1 MTDPLQPFVKAL
13 QEESWDD
20 IPRDKEET
28 KVSTEESTLQIE
40 DEVPEFQAIPEP
52 ESFQNWGDP
61 SVTIRLPDYCIQGL
75 LPVGGK
81 MILGGG
87 SKSFKTWQLIDLGLS
102 VAHGVPWMG
111 LTTERSKVLYIDLEF
126 IPSFFKKRVR
136 SVAEAKGLGATDNLH
151 VWHLRGVEYNP
162 TVLLQVMQSWEKFKE
177 YKLIIIDPFYKMNA
191 GGDENANG
199 EVTSLLLKIEKFA
212 KTSAV
217 VFAHHFAKGD
227 MASRDP
233 IDRCAGAGSFARD
246 PDAVLSCTR
255 HEVKHALTVDVEV
268 RNDRP
273 IDPFVVRF
281 DLDLLH
287 MVHEP
292 DLDPDK
298 LHKPGQPFKDLD
310 EAKASTAKTIENL
323 SLSCNDRP
331 MSRSDLFIIAER
343 LKWTRYDFDEA
354 LKDKD
359 EVEKYFF
366 YETKGR
372 ATTYTKK

>member
-1 MTDPLQPFVKAL
+1 MDPLEPFVKQL
-13 QEESWDD
+13 QEEPWLD
-20 IPRDKEET
+20 IPRDTPET
-28 KVSTEESTLQIE
+28 PAPPQDAPLQFESQTS
-40 DEVPEFQAIPEP
+40 DFQGLPEP
-52 ESFQNWGDP
+52 ESFQEWGDP
-61 SVTIRLPDYCIQGL
+61 SVTIRLPDYCIDGL

-111 LTTERSKVLYIDLEF
+111 LNTERSKVLYLDLEF
-126 IPSFFKKRVR
+126 IPAFFKKRVG
-136 SVAEAKGLGATDNLH
+136 VAEAKGLGPTDNFH
-151 VWHLRGVEYNP
+151 VWHLRGIEYNP
-162 TVLLQVMQSWEKFKE
+162 SVLLQVMQSWETFEE

-199 EVTSLLLKIEKFA
+199 EVTDLLLKIERFA
-212 KTSAV
+212 KSSAV

-227 MASRDP
+227 MGGRDP

-246 PDAVLSCTR
+246 PDAILSCTR
-255 HEVKHALTVDVEV
+255 HEVKHALTIDVSV
-268 RNDRP
+268 RNDKP

-281 DLDLLH
+281 DTTLLH

-310 EAKASTAKTIENL
+310 EAKAGSAKTIENL
-323 SLSCNDRP
+323 ALQCGDKSMTRGELLIVAENIGW
-331 MSRSDLFIIAER
+331 SRYE
-343 LKWTRYDFDEA
+343 FDEA
-354 LKDKD
+354 LKDKT

-372 ATTYTKK
+372 SSTYTKV